1 MPDFP
6 EPPTVSS
13 SGPLPD
19 YQGLVAFLLHPF
31 VEVES
36 QLQVNSEFSSTRAR
50 VWVRVAFD
58 GEDSTRLLGRGGR
71 NIQAVRLILEGIA
84 EASGHTAY
92 LDVYGNG
99 QPSVEKKIIPTRTLP
114 KPRTVGDQR
123 STPEPRPP
131 APKPVK
137 KVAAPPETNPT

>member
-6 EPPTVSS
+6 ETPTVSS

-19 YQGLVAFLLHPF
+19 YQGIVAFLLKPF

-50 VWVRVAFD
+50 IWVRVAFD
-58 GEDSTRLLGRGGR
+58 GDDSTRLLGRGGR

-99 QPSVEKKIIPTRTLP
+99 QPPVEKKVIPTRAVA
-114 KPRTVGDQR
+114 KPRPAVSLRDA
-123 STPEPRPP
+123 ERPP
-131 APKPVK
+131 VPKPVK
-137 KVAAPPETNPT
+137 KVAAPPEIP

>member
-6 EPPTVSS
+6 ETPTVSS

-19 YQGLVAFLLHPF
+19 YQGIVAFLLKPF

-50 VWVRVAFD
+50 IWVRVAFD
-58 GEDSTRLLGRGGR
+58 GDDSTRLLGRGGR

-99 QPSVEKKIIPTRTLP
+99 QPPVEKKVIPTRAVA
-114 KPRTVGDQR
+114 KPRTVEALRDGKAER
-123 STPEPRPP
+123 SPI
-131 APKPVK
+131 PKPVK
-137 KVAAPPETNPT
+137 KAAAPPETP

>member
-6 EPPTVSS
+6 ETPTVSS

-19 YQGLVAFLLHPF
+19 YQGIVAFLLKPF

-58 GEDSTRLLGRGGR
+58 GDDSTRLLVAGGA
-71 NIQAVRLILEGIA
+71 IF
-84 EASGHTAY
+84 
-92 LDVYGNG
+92 
-99 QPSVEKKIIPTRTLP
+99 
-114 KPRTVGDQR
+114 KPCG
-123 STPEPRPP
+123 
-131 APKPVK
+131 
-137 KVAAPPETNPT
+137 

>member
-1 MPDFP
+1 MSDFP
-6 EPPTVSS
+6 ETPTVSS

-19 YQGLVAFLLHPF
+19 YQGIVAFLLKPF

-36 QLQVNSEFSSTRAR
+36 QLQVNSEFLSARAR

-58 GEDSTRLLGRGGR
+58 GDDSTRLLGRGGR

-99 QPSVEKKIIPTRTLP
+99 QPSVEKKVIPTRAVA
-114 KPRTVGDQR
+114 KPRPVVSLREAQA
-123 STPEPRPP
+123 ERPP
-131 APKPVK
+131 TPKPVK

>member
-1 MPDFP
+1 MSDFP
-6 EPPTVSS
+6 ETPTVSS

-19 YQGLVAFLLHPF
+19 YSGLVTFLLKPF

-36 QLQVNSEFSSTRAR
+36 HLKVNSEFSSTRAR
-50 VWVRVAFD
+50 IWVRVAFD

-71 NIQAVRLILEGIA
+71 NIQAVRRVLEGVA

-99 QPSVEKKIIPTRTLP
+99 QPPVEKKVHP
-114 KPRTVGDQR
+114 Q
-123 STPEPRPP
+123 PRPR
-131 APKPVK
+131 
-137 KVAAPPETNPT
+137 

>member
-1 MPDFP
+1 
-6 EPPTVSS
+6 
-13 SGPLPD
+13 
-19 YQGLVAFLLHPF
+19 LLKPF

-50 VWVRVAFD
+50 IWVRVAFD
-58 GEDSTRLLGRGGR
+58 GDDSTRLLGRGGR

-99 QPSVEKKIIPTRTLP
+99 QPPVEKKVIPTRAVA
-114 KPRTVGDQR
+114 KPRTVEALRDGKAER
-123 STPEPRPP
+123 SPI
-131 APKPVK
+131 PKPVK
-137 KVAAPPETNPT
+137 KAAAPPETP